1 MRRRCWPPIYL
12 VFWMSLLLTGPTNA
26 QGQTSQNVIHVDIAG
41 LRSDQGQMLC
51 ALFPPSSGFPS
62 KIQQAIA
69 LTRSPVANRTAVCEF
84 SGIAPGRYAVSVV
97 HDENN
102 NGKLDINFIGI
113 PKEGVGSSND
123 AKGRFGP
130 PKFDAAAFQY
140 AGGRLVLKINMLYIF

>member
-1 MRRRCWPPIYL
+1 MGLL
-12 VFWMSLLLTGPTNA
+12 VCLNLLLVGLASA
-26 QGQTSQNVIHVDIAG
+26 QNQTTVNVIHVDIAA
-41 LRSDQGQMLC
+41 LRSDQGQVLC
-51 ALFPPSSGFPS
+51 ALFPPSNGFPS

-69 LTRSPVANRTAVCEF
+69 LTRSPISNRTAVCEF
-84 SGIAPGRYAVSVV
+84 SGITPGRYAVSAV